1 MLNTRIHRLLVTGA
15 VLITAFA
22 LFFHSPAGSL
32 FKNTGLAYAGFFSQ
46 ELETLEEVVDLVA
59 EKYVYPPNY
68 RKLFSAAIRQMM
80 VRAGEKEFSMSDTPG
95 GQKIVHGDAEVQY
108 TLNFDMTDNWEAFRR
123 VYYFLMKG
131 KFGDYTGKDLE
142 TAAMIG
148 VMNSLDLYSQY
159 LDKSAFDKSMRDTE
173 GQYGGLG
180 MVVTLKDDKLQVVKT
195 MKGAPAERA
204 GILSGD
210 VFLKVNGQS
219 VKGMEIT
226 GLADKLRGYPNTQVT
241 ITLQRPGVY
250 DSRDYSLTREIIS
263 VQTVE
268 YERLD
273 DHIGY
278 IKITSFSKQSD
289 DQLKDALRQAKKDGT
304 GALVLDLRDNPG
316 GLLNQSVKVASH
328 FLYRGRLVVYTQG
341 RAKEDY
347 REYRAQLKNSL
358 TEMPV
363 VVLINQHSA
372 SASEIVAGAL
382 RDSGRAIIIG
392 ENSYGKGSVQT
403 IFRISDGSGLRLTTS
418 KYFTPSGI
426 DITEHGIVPEIKI
439 VKDASSIE
447 GDPVAPS
454 SKTGTPLGPKPLIQ
468 LVEGPLAKY
477 LEKNGRMLDETHDS
491 SLRFAQMVLRNAT
504 QPNNKNNTLEK
515 AREIAANIAY

>member
-1 MLNTRIHRLLVTGA
+1 MLYTRIKRLLLVGA
-15 VLITAFA
+15 VLIVATAVFVNGPA
-22 LFFHSPAGSL
+22 LRHA
-32 FKNTGLAYAGFFSQ
+32 GLAHAGFFSQ

-59 EKYVYPPNY
+59 DKYVYPPNY
-68 RKLFSAAIRQMM
+68 RKLFEAGIRQMM
-80 VRAGEKEFSMSDTPG
+80 VRAGEKDFLISEIPG
-95 GQKIVHGDAEVQY
+95 GQKIIRGDGGVQY
-108 TLNFDMTDNWEAFRR
+108 NLNFDKVHDWEAFRR
-123 VYYFLMKG
+123 VYYFLAEG
-131 KFGDYTGKDLE
+131 RFGDYTPEDLE
-142 TAAMIG
+142 TAAIIG

-159 LDKSAFDKSMRDTE
+159 LDRDAFDKSMRDTE

-180 MVVTLKDDKLQVVKT
+180 MVVTARDKKLQVVKT
-195 MKGAPAERA
+195 MKGTPAERA
-204 GILSGD
+204 GIHSGD

-219 VKGMEIT
+219 VEGMEIT
-226 GLADKLRGYPNTQVT
+226 GLADTLRGYPNTQVT
-241 ITLQRPGVY
+241 ITLERPGAFA
-250 DSRDYSLTREIIS
+250 SRDYTLTREIIS

-268 YERLD
+268 YEPLD

-289 DQLKDALRQAKKDGT
+289 EQLKDALRQAKNDGT
-304 GALVLDLRDNPG
+304 RALVLDLRDNPG

-382 RDSGRAIIIG
+382 RDSGRALIIG

-418 KYFTPSGI
+418 KYFTPSGT

-439 VKDASSIE
+439 VKDVSMIE
-447 GDPVAPS
+447 GNPLAPAGEKGGALS
-454 SKTGTPLGPKPLIQ
+454 PRPLIQ
-468 LVEGPLAKY
+468 LVEDRLAKY
-477 LEKNGRMLDETHDS
+477 LEKQGRKLDETHDS
-491 SLRFAQMVLRNAT
+491 SLQFAQMVLKNAT
-504 QPNNKNNTLEK
+504 RPDNKHNPLEN